1 MSLPVD
7 AIAALEAFQAVGSW
21 EQRARMLMQWGERLP
36 GLADDEKVD
45 ANLVQGCESLVWLVA
60 RLEQGHW
67 QFAASSDAR
76 MIRGLVALLLARV
89 NGLSAAQLRAVDLP
103 DWFNQLGLSRQLSPS
118 RSNGLN
124 AVLQRM
130 QDLCGRGLAPDG
142 GGSATN

>member
-1 MSLPVD
+1 MSLPLD
-7 AIAALEAFQAVGSW
+7 AQAALEAFQAVGSW

-36 GLADDEKVD
+36 VLADDEKVD
-45 ANLVQGCESLVWLVA
+45 ANLVNGCESLVWLTG
-60 RLEQGHW
+60 RLQHGHW

-89 NGLSAAQLRAVDLP
+89 NGLSAAELRAVDLP
-103 DWFNQLGLSRQLSPS
+103 EWFNQLGLSRQLSPS

-130 QDLCGRGLAPDG
+130 RELSRTQH
-142 GGSATN
+142 